1 VFFECAGNREKRQED
16 TVATF
21 LHALIVALVL
31 CFAQSEVQAT
41 TITIDPLRTFL
52 FTNNDPWSGIGS
64 VAGSVPIRLSDV
76 GISGGDTI
84 HLEMLGD
91 WYDGHAGYSGNVASL
106 DVVSEMIGVFSNGT
120 TLLAPNMLNRVSGSL
135 DAGIHITTWNTLF
148 GNLSTDIP
156 HDFGITS
163 TLVQVPFDA
172 THLFVAA
179 HDIYYS
185 DNSDPDG
192 DFGVRIN
199 KVASVPEPSTFLLFV
214 PGVIAL
220 ALFSRIKFVKSEG
233 GRQLGARSDP

>member
-1 VFFECAGNREKRQED
+1 MAR
-16 TVATF
+16 F
-21 LHALIVALVL
+21 LHLLLLGLVL
-31 CFAQSEVQAT
+31 CFFDSEAKAT

-64 VAGSVPIRLSDV
+64 VSSSVPIVLSDI

-91 WYDGHAGYSGNVASL
+91 WYDGHAGYSVNVSSL
-106 DVVSEMIGVFSNGT
+106 DVVSEMIGVFSNSS
-120 TLLAPNMLNRVSGSL
+120 TLLAPNLLNRVPGSL
-135 DAGIHITTWNTLF
+135 DTGLSITTWNTLF

-156 HDFGITS
+156 HDFGITN
-163 TLVQVPFDA
+163 TLVQVPFGA

-192 DFGVRIN
+192 DFAVRVN
-199 KVASVPEPSTFLLFV
+199 KIASVPEPSTFLLFI
-214 PGVIAL
+214 PGVIAVG
-220 ALFSRIKFVKSEG
+220 LFSRFRSLKDQCARQVG
-233 GRQLGARSDP
+233 GRGDA